1 MRTNGKNGFTIVEL
15 LTVIGIILL
24 LIGALATSLARA
36 RRNARIQQ
44 AISEAQQLTDAM
56 IAYENFVEPG
66 SSDSPLA
73 AKETGGDWV
82 EALDDESHL
91 AFVLGKVPMP
101 NGQEG
106 NVPVLYNGAVTGGRI
121 RDPWGNP
128 YYYRIMQTGV
138 DATDENSNA
147 SNGKRTALVIPNIN
161 RIPVDEEN

>member
-15 LTVIGIILL
+15 LTVIAIILL
-24 LIGALATSLARA
+24 LVGALATSLARA

-44 AISEAQQLTDAM
+44 AISEAQQLTDAI

-73 AKETGGDWV
+73 EKETGGDWA
-82 EALDDESHL
+82 EARDDESHL
-91 AFVLGKVPMP
+91 AFVLGKVAMP

-106 NVPVLYNGAVTGGRI
+106 NVPVLYNGAVTGGCI

-128 YYYRIMQTGV
+128 YRYRIMTPEV
-138 DATDENSNA
+138 EATDENSSANNVQQ
-147 SNGKRTALVIPNIN
+147 SALAIPNIN